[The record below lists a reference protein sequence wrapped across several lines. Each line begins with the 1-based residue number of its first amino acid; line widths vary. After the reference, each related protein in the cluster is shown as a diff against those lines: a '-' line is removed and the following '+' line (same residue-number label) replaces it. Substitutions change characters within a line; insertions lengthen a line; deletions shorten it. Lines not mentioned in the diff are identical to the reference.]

1 MGVGIGMAQPAALV
15 TDDRNMRVKANAK
28 GVVAISGSALKSIL
42 QPQGAAKRRPTTS
55 TRSKMT
61 PLARLRQSFPGE
73 TDENLR
79 TVLHNANG
87 NVSVAMMK
95 LYRPPPKKWNKMEQ
109 GRGGS

>member
-1 MGVGIGMAQPAALV
+1 
-15 TDDRNMRVKANAK
+15 VKANAK

-42 QPQGAAKRRPTTS
+42 QPQGAQAKRRPTAS
-55 TRSKMT
+55 TGSTMT
-61 PLARLRQSFPGE
+61 PLARLRQNFPGE